1 MNLGMVPVYSEGA
14 SVVCASSVVGSE
26 LCCAS
31 PSLNGSALSR
41 VASPPSSIPVK
52 NEFGRVACWAMLVV
66 AIGMSLAFGYLY
78 LGRFGYWLC
87 MSRGTLDIYI
97 LGKLVYYLRA
107 SRGSFILDALF
118 CVGCKSENRPVDGVC
133 PPPPPPPPRM

>member
-1 MNLGMVPVYSEGA
+1 
-14 SVVCASSVVGSE
+14 
-26 LCCAS
+26 
-31 PSLNGSALSR
+31 
-41 VASPPSSIPVK
+41 
-52 NEFGRVACWAMLVV
+52 MLVV

-133 PPPPPPPPRM
+133 PPPPPPPPPRM